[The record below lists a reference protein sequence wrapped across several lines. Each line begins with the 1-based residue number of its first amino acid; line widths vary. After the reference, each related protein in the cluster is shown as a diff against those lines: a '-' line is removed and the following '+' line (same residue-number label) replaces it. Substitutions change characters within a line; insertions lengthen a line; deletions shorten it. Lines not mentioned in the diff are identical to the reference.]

1 MMKKILV
8 VLTNVDKYATK
19 DEPTGLWLSE
29 ATHFIEEFDHN
40 ENVQI
45 DLVSPNGGN
54 VPIDPKSLGD
64 SLDASTK
71 AYFENESFMNKLKNT
86 LKPSEVS
93 ASDYDAIYFTGG
105 HGTMWDFP
113 DNAELQ
119 ALSRDIYEKGGVVSG
134 VCHGVT
140 ALLNVKLSN
149 GLLLINDKKVSGFTN
164 EEEEMAQQTKYV
176 PFLLEDALRERASEY
191 VKGSAYTSYVT
202 TDGRVVTG
210 QNPQSSKAVA
220 ESVKELLGL

>member
-1 MMKKILV
+1 MKKILV

-40 ENVQI
+40 DNVQI
-45 DLVSPNGGN
+45 DLVSPLGGN
-54 VPIDPKSLGD
+54 VPLDPKSLGD
-64 SLDASTK
+64 SLDESTK
-71 AYFENESFMNKLKNT
+71 AYYENEAFMNKLKNT
-86 LKPSEVS
+86 LKPSDVK

-119 ALSRDIYEKGGVVSG
+119 ELSREIYEKGGVVSG

-149 GLLLINDKKVSGFTN
+149 GLLLIKDKTVSGFTN
-164 EEEEMAQQTKYV
+164 EEEALVQQTDYV
-176 PFLLEDALRERASEY
+176 PFLLEDALRERAGRYDKAAAFS
-191 VKGSAYTSYVT
+191 SYVT
-202 TDGRVVTG
+202 TDGRLVTG
-210 QNPQSSKAVA
+210 QNPQSSKAVG